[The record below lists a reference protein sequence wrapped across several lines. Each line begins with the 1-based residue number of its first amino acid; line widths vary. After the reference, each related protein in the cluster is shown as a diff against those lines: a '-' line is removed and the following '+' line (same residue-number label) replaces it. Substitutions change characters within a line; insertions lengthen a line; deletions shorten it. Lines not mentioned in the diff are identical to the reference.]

1 MMLVKMCI
9 INTILK
15 LAFLNLNDLVIKH
28 VQRETC
34 VMRFSQKSKNAERIF
49 PFEIFCD
56 NQKFSGNCPQK
67 HPKIPPPH
75 TPSASYRDVKNQF
88 DNCAI

>member
-1 MMLVKMCI
+1 MLVKMCI

-15 LAFLNLNDLVIKH
+15 LAFLNLNDLD
-28 VQRETC
+28 QAC
-34 VMRFSQKSKNAERIF
+34 AERNLCYAFFPKKQKRRAYF

-67 HPKIPPPH
+67 HAKIPPPH

>member
-49 PFEIFCD
+49 HLQFSVIIK
-56 NQKFSGNCPQK
+56 NLVVIVRKNTQKY
-67 HPKIPPPH
+67 PPPLIQG
-75 TPSASYRDVKNQF
+75 R
-88 DNCAI
+88 